1 MYKKE
6 APFMTSS
13 PRFSVDE
20 AGTLEQ
26 VGPGKYEKKNSLLNK
41 LISEALKQRIPKMP
55 FNQSDIRFQDKIK
68 DQPGPGEYNTDKN
81 KWHKQTFN
89 LRFIK

>member
-13 PRFSVDE
+13 PRFRQEEIQEMTKADKQSS
-20 AGTLEQ
+20 
-26 VGPGKYEKKNSLLNK
+26 KNSLLNK
-41 LISEALKQRIPKMP
+41 LISEALRQRIPRMP
-55 FNQSDIRFQDKIK
+55 FNQSDERFKQQADNKN
-68 DQPGPGEYNTDKN
+68 PGPGSYERDQDN
-81 KWHKQTFN
+81 WHKQTFN

>member
-13 PRFSVDE
+13 PRFRQEEMEPLTKADKQS
-20 AGTLEQ
+20 G
-26 VGPGKYEKKNSLLNK
+26 KNSLLNK
-41 LISEALKQRIPKMP
+41 LISEALRQRIPRMP
-55 FNQSDIRFQDKIK
+55 FNQSDERFPKQQASIG
-68 DQPGPGEYNTDKN
+68 PGPGAYEGDKD